1 MIRILLLLLAFA
13 GVARAETLPA
23 LHDVTGVS
31 AGDVLNVRAEPTAS
45 ALVIATLPP
54 DATGIEVVERR
65 GNWGLVNVGEA
76 AGWAY
81 LKYLAPR
88 ADAPWFGVTS
98 TLRCFGNEPF
108 WSLTVAPGAGDV
120 RREEP
125 GEPETRLKLGAVS
138 GAGGRASIAFGA
150 AGQPGG
156 DLVLTGAR
164 CSDGMSDRQFGI
176 AVTGTLRPGLSG
188 AAEPAQLQGCCSVK
202 P

>member
-1 MIRILLLLLAFA
+1 MIRILLLWTAFA
-13 GVARAETLPA
+13 SAAQAETLPA
-23 LHDVTGVS
+23 LRDVTGVS

-45 ALVIATLPP
+45 APVIATLAP
-54 DATGIEVVERR
+54 DATSVEVVEQR
-65 GNWGLVNVGEA
+65 GNWGLVNAGEA

-88 ADAPWFGVTS
+88 ADAPWYGVTS
-98 TLRCFGNEPF
+98 TLRCFGTEPF

-125 GEPETRLKLGAVS
+125 GVPETRLKLGAVS
-138 GAGGRASIAFGA
+138 GADGHASIAFGA
-150 AGQPGG
+150 EGQPGG
-156 DLVLTGAR
+156 DLVLTGSR

-176 AVTGTLRPGLSG
+176 TVTGTLRPGLSG
-188 AAEPAQLQGCCSVK
+188 AAEPARLQGCCSVK

>member
-1 MIRILLLLLAFA
+1 MIRILLVCLAFA
-13 GVARAETLPA
+13 GAARAETLPA

-45 ALVIATLPP
+45 ASVIATLPP
-54 DATGIEVVERR
+54 DATGVEVVERR
-65 GNWGLVNVGEA
+65 GNWGLVNAGEA
-76 AGWAY
+76 AGWVY
-81 LKYLAPR
+81 LKYLTHG
-88 ADAPWFGVTS
+88 ADEPWFRLTS
-98 TLRCFGNEPF
+98 TLRCFGTEPF

-125 GEPETRLKLGAVS
+125 GMPETRLKLGAVNS
-138 GAGGRASIAFGA
+138 AEGRASIAFGA
-150 AGQPGG
+150 EEPPGG

-176 AVTGTLRPGLSG
+176 TVTGTLRPGLSG
-188 AAEPAQLQGCCSVK
+188 AAQPAQVQGCCSVK